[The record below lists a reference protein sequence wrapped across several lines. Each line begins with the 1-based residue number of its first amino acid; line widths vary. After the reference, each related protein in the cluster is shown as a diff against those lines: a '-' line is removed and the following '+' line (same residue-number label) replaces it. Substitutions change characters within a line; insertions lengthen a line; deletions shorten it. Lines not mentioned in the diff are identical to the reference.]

1 MAVSQADIDNL
12 NEAIASGTRQVTIG
26 GQSVT
31 YQTTASLIQ
40 ARDDMVKQL
49 RALQATERRSRQLG
63 AYQSTRGFTNPR
75 SRLY

>member
-12 NEAIASGTRQVTIG
+12 NEAIAAGTRQVTIG

-40 ARDDMVKQL
+40 ARDDMVKQMRKL
-49 RALQATERRSRQLG
+49 ADAPRSRQLQ
-63 AYQSTRGFTNPR
+63 AYHSGRGF
-75 SRLY
+75 

>member
-31 YQTTASLIQ
+31 YQTVASLIQ
-40 ARDDMVKQL
+40 ARDDMVKQMRL
-49 RALQATERRSRQLG
+49 AAPAVPRSRQLQ
-63 AYQSTRGFTNPR
+63 AYHSGRGF
-75 SRLY
+75 

>member
-1 MAVSQADIDNL
+1 MAVTQADIDNL
-12 NEAIASGTRQVTIG
+12 NEAISSGTRQVTIG

-49 RALQATERRSRQLG
+49 RLQGSGRRSRSLQ
-63 AYQSTRGFTNPR
+63 AYHSGRGFQ
-75 SRLY
+75 

>member
-31 YQTTASLIQ
+31 YQTTASLIA

-49 RALQATERRSRQLG
+49 ARATAAAQRSRSLQAYHG
-63 AYQSTRGFTNPR
+63 GRGF
-75 SRLY
+75 

>member
-40 ARDDMVKQL
+40 ARDDMVKQM
-49 RALQATERRSRQLG
+49 RTASQGRRSRTLQAVHNG
-63 AYQSTRGFTNPR
+63 RGF
-75 SRLY
+75 

>member
-1 MAVSQADIDNL
+1 MAVTQADIDNL

-31 YQTTASLIQ
+31 YQTTASLIA

-49 RALQATERRSRQLG
+49 AALTATTRRSRSLQAVHG
-63 AYQSTRGFTNPR
+63 GRGFQC
-75 SRLY
+75 

>member
-12 NEAIASGTRQVTIG
+12 NEAIATGTRQVTIG

-49 RALQATERRSRQLG
+49 AKLADTRRSRTLQG
-63 AYQSTRGFTNPR
+63 YYSGRGF
-75 SRLY
+75 

>member
-1 MAVSQADIDNL
+1 MAVSQTDIDNL
-12 NEAIASGTRQVTIG
+12 NEAIAAGTRQVTIG

-49 RALQATERRSRQLG
+49 RLQTPSDKRSRQFQT
-63 AYQSTRGFTNPR
+63 YQMGRSFTDPNGR
-75 SRLY
+75 F

>member
-1 MAVSQADIDNL
+1 MAVTQADIDNL

-49 RALQATERRSRQLG
+49 RAQQAASRRSRSLQAVHG
-63 AYQSTRGFTNPR
+63 GRGF
-75 SRLY
+75 